1 MRFGRRGL
9 PELVHAF
16 SIDPLAVPF
25 ISDKPLRAPALQL
38 PTPPRSPPTPPHPAA
53 EKSPKLSA
61 PRPQWATHFEEPPV
75 RQPLS
80 CPRGRRAHGLPLG
93 PGRRWSPLAGTE
105 CQAEVR
111 QDRRGNVGTPTSR
124 ASGDRALPRAAP
136 GRPSVATG
144 SPRLSPALC
153 ATPISGR
160 ARRGGVAPQ
169 EPYVNPGV
177 GWVGRGKRRRE
188 INLFG
193 WSRVRVSRFPYP
205 GIAGGVAIGSEDHV
219 GP

>member
-61 PRPQWATHFEEPPV
+61 PRPQWATHFEEEPPV
-75 RQPLS
+75 RQPLN

-93 PGRRWSPLAGTE
+93 PGRRWSSLAGTE

-136 GRPSVATG
+136 GQALGRD
-144 SPRLSPALC
+144 RLAPAFAC
-153 ATPISGR
+153 ALRHSDLR
-160 ARRGGVAPQ
+160 ESAARRGRP
-169 EPYVNPGV
+169 
-177 GWVGRGKRRRE
+177 
-188 INLFG
+188 
-193 WSRVRVSRFPYP
+193 
-205 GIAGGVAIGSEDHV
+205 AGALCKSWCRLGGEGEAKKGNKPLWLE
-219 GP
+219 